1 MLSISVALNAL
12 SSHAVCTAVFVAV
25 AAVVGFGIGSIRTL
39 DRIGF
44 LAWIGTVCII
54 TSGET
59 CQHAFPHLPS
69 LTGYSQYLSSL
80 LGLAS
85 RIALQQHLKPAN
97 GHLIISWLIHQTSPM
112 QSLRCRV
119 LSSPTLG
126 RPFSS
131 TLSLRCVNH
140 SYTPGPLQCARLP
153 LLSCI
158 SSSAPLY
165 IITVG
170 HMSRRLP
177 WGQQET

>member
-1 MLSISVALNAL
+1 MRCPVTLFVLR
-12 SSHAVCTAVFVAV
+12 SSSLLRRLLDLGLEVSEPL
-25 AAVVGFGIGSIRTL
+25 IGSVSWLGLALCVLLLRVRL
-39 DRIGF
+39 VNMPF
-44 LAWIGTVCII
+44 LN
-54 TSGET
+54 
-59 CQHAFPHLPS
+59 LLS
-69 LTGYSQYLSSL
+69 LTEYSQYLSSL

-85 RIALQQHLKPAN
+85 RIALQQHPKRAN
-97 GHLIISWLIHQTSPM
+97 GHLIISWLILQASPM

-131 TLSLRCVNH
+131 TLSLRCVDH

-170 HMSRRLP
+170 HMSRRPP